1 MKNASGENK
10 PTSCWDA
17 FGDDEEDSNEE
28 EGDIVQTGLGGIWI
42 PAEEVSLF
50 LTTKFL
56 SESVS
61 IGLGNRKVSLHTITS
76 QEEKYNV
83 LKDAI
88 YEKISARG
96 MQVERNH
103 GSILAPNSKS
113 TDAVVLFVFSDSSKK
128 DDFNY
133 SKILQSVV
141 PGGWL
146 ILVAVGQDVTV
157 RVTYSI
163 LSKLCKVALWSLD
176 DDSTTA
182 TVYSR
187 EEKNLE
193 NLVVIAVQ
201 KRSGVINTMACAWG
215 EKTQDMLKEERRI
228 MDEICIG
235 RSFYER
241 SSSNQL
247 CKESI
252 QKAAKALLEHGIVVL
267 RDVFHKSHVDAHAKA
282 VLSDLDAAI
291 TRLKHTRGVDIL
303 QPGSSKDPVSYR
315 ELAMRED
322 LRVDLRD
329 GPSMKNLL
337 RQEDLL
343 LHPPAVKLIAQLACN
358 PKGQHYGG
366 NFGRWNFDGHGPD
379 GSPSP
384 LHFSPIGAVVSFPGC
399 ADQAIHADTPHL
411 FEHSDL
417 PPHYINLFIPSTKL
431 DEENEEDDEFDGDA
445 LVGGTAFL
453 IGSQKLQ
460 VCERIMK
467 EENRKERLARLI
479 RPSLCIGDALL
490 FDCRVLHFGLANQS
504 PTTRR
509 PMLYVNITHKWFVD
523 PKNWE
528 DRDRIFPDLV

>member
-1 MKNASGENK
+1 MENDSGENK
-10 PTSCWDA
+10 PTTCWDA

-28 EGDIVQTGLGGIWI
+28 EGDIGGIWI

-61 IGLGNRKVSLHTITS
+61 IGLGNRKVSLPTVTS
-76 QEEKYNV
+76 QNEKYNL

-96 MQVERNH
+96 IQVERSH
-103 GSILAPNSKS
+103 GTKVAPNSKR
-113 TDAVVLFVFSDSSKK
+113 TDAVVLLVFSECRKE
-128 DDFNY
+128 DDFHY

-146 ILVAVGQDVTV
+146 ILVVVGQDVTV
-157 RVTYSI
+157 RVAHSI
-163 LSKLCKVALWSLD
+163 LSNLCKVALWALD
-176 DDSTTA
+176 DDRTTA

-187 EEKNLE
+187 EEKSLE

-215 EKTQDMLKEERRI
+215 EKMQDMLKEERRI

-241 SSSNQL
+241 SSPNQL

-252 QKAAKALLEHGIVVL
+252 QKATTALLEHGVVVL
-267 RDVFHKSHVDAHAKA
+267 RDVFKKSHVDVYAKA

-291 TRLKHTRGVDIL
+291 TQLKHTRGVDIL

-322 LRVDLRD
+322 LRVDFRD
-329 GPSMKNLL
+329 GPSMRNLL

-358 PKGQHYGG
+358 PKGQHFGG

-379 GSPSP
+379 GSPSA
-384 LHFSPIGAVVSFPGC
+384 LHVSPIGAVVSFPGC

-411 FEHSDL
+411 FEHLDL

-431 DEENEEDDEFDGDA
+431 DEENEDEKEFDGDA

-453 IGSQKLQ
+453 VGSHKLQ

-467 EENRKERLARLI
+467 EENRKERLLRLI
-479 RPSLCIGDALL
+479 RPSLCVGDALL